1 MRSLKYF
8 HKTASIIFFIACLF
22 FQSCT
27 SQSPSKV
34 AKFDLSHIKD
44 KERTSIVTR
53 MQEQVEKKLPY
64 QGSLLHQSRCDTL
77 IALGHNVSGNYQE
90 KSTPYTKIG
99 DYHIAYPYLEK
110 AYQID
115 PEGSLYYYSWLMLYY
130 YRNYE
135 RALALLTEYDNYT
148 PGKATY
154 AWGENVNFLKGLA
167 LRQMKRY
174 TEAIVEFSTYIKDEG
189 KNVDVYAFVYR
200 GICHFYN
207 NDFERAINEF
217 DIAIKKY
224 PSCSAAYFW
233 KAEVFAQKLDPKEAI
248 HQLEIALDLV
258 KKGHIKTDH
267 YMEVFDMPN
276 QMQIA
281 DRIKEIE
288 QYSH

>member
-1 MRSLKYF
+1 
-8 HKTASIIFFIACLF
+8 
-22 FQSCT
+22 
-27 SQSPSKV
+27 
-34 AKFDLSHIKD
+34 
-44 KERTSIVTR
+44 
-53 MQEQVEKKLPY
+53 MQEQVNQKLPY

-77 IALGHNVSGNYQE
+77 IALNHNSSGNYQE

-110 AYQID
+110 AYQLD

-148 PGKATY
+148 PGKASY

-174 TEAIVEFSTYIKDEG
+174 TEAIVEFSTCIKDEG

-207 NDFERAINEF
+207 NDFERAIKEF
-217 DIAIKKY
+217 DIAIVKY

-233 KAEVFAQKLDPKEAI
+233 KAEVFAQKQEYNETI
-248 HQLEIALDLV
+248 HLLEGALGLV

-276 QMQIA
+276 QMQIE

-288 QYSH
+288 GYTH

>member
-1 MRSLKYF
+1 VKSLKYF
-8 HKTASIIFFIACLF
+8 HKTANIIFFIACLF

-27 SQSPSKV
+27 SHSPSKV
-34 AKFDLSHIKD
+34 AKFDISHIKD
-44 KERTSIVTR
+44 KERTSIVTI
-53 MQEQVEKKLPY
+53 MQEQVVKKLPY

-110 AYQID
+110 AYQLD

-130 YRNYE
+130 YRDYE
-135 RALALLTEYDNYT
+135 RAFALLTEYDDYT

-174 TEAIVEFSTYIKDEG
+174 SEAITEFSTCIKDEG
-189 KNVDVYAFVYR
+189 KNVDIYAFVYR
-200 GICHFYN
+200 GICHFYS
-207 NDFERAINEF
+207 NEHEL
-217 DIAIKKY
+217 AIKDFDYAIEKY
-224 PSCSAAYFW
+224 ESCSAAYFW
-233 KAEVFAQKLDPKEAI
+233 KAEVLAQEKDYKEATSL
-248 HQLEIALDLV
+248 LEIALDLV
-258 KKGHIKTDH
+258 KKGHIKTDS

-276 QMQIA
+276 QMQIE
-281 DRIKEIE
+281 DRIKEIK
-288 QYSH
+288 